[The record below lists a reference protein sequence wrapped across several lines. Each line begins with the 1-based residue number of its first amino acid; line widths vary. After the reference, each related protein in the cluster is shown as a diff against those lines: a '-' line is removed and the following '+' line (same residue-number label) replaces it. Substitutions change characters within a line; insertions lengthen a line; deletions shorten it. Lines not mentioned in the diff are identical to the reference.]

1 MKIIILGAG
10 QVGGTLA
17 EHLASE
23 ANDITVV
30 DTDAERLRNL
40 GDRLDIRTVQGRAS
54 FPAVLRQAGADDAD
68 MLVAVTNS
76 DETNM
81 VACQVAH
88 TLFNTPTKIAR
99 VREGAYLN
107 RAGLFDN
114 DAIPVDVLISPEQVV
129 THYIKRLIEIPGA
142 LQVIDF
148 AEGKAQLVAVKAYYG
163 GPLVG
168 QQLRQLREHMP
179 NVETRVAAIF
189 RRDRPILPQGDTV
202 IEADDEVFFIA
213 AKANIRAVMSEMRRL
228 DETYKRIV
236 IAGGGQ
242 IGERLAEAIESR
254 YQVKIIEMSPAR
266 CRHLSDTLDST
277 VVLQGSASDRD
288 LLMEENIAD
297 ADIFL
302 ALTNDDEANIMS
314 SLLAKR
320 LGAKKVMTIIN
331 NPAYVDLIQGGD
343 IDIAISPQLATIGTL
358 LTHVRRGDIVSVH
371 SLRRGAAEAIEAI
384 AHGDSKSS
392 KVIGKAIRDIG
403 LPPGTTIGAI
413 IRDEEV
419 LIAHDDTVIATGDH
433 VILFLVDKK
442 TYPRC
447 GETVP
452 RGVELFLINT
462 LSGACRRHR
471 GQASPTGDHD
481 AAMGAGSPAM
491 RY

>member
-10 QVGGTLA
+10 QVGGSLA

-30 DTDAERLRNL
+30 DTDGERLRDL
-40 GDRLDIRTVQGRAS
+40 GDRLDIRTVQGRGS
-54 FPAVLRQAGADDAD
+54 LPSVLRQAGADDAD

-88 TLFNTPTKIAR
+88 TLFHTPTKIAR
-99 VREGAYLN
+99 VREASYLN
-107 RAGLFDN
+107 REEQLFQN
-114 DAIPVDVLISPEQVV
+114 EAIPVDVLISPEQVV
-129 THYIKRLIEIPGA
+129 TNYIKRLIQHPGA

-148 AEGKAQLVAVKAYYG
+148 AEGAAQLVAVRAYYG

-213 AKANIRAVMSEMRRL
+213 AREDIRAVMSEMRRL

-254 YQVKIIEMSPAR
+254 YQVKIIEMNPAR

-358 LTHVRRGDIVSVH
+358 LAHVRRGDIVSVQIG
-371 SLRRGAAEAIEAI
+371 R
-384 AHGDSKSS
+384 AH
-392 KVIGKAIRDIG
+392 V
-403 LPPGTTIGAI
+403 
-413 IRDEEV
+413 
-419 LIAHDDTVIATGDH
+419 
-433 VILFLVDKK
+433 
-442 TYPRC
+442 
-447 GETVP
+447 
-452 RGVELFLINT
+452 
-462 LSGACRRHR
+462 
-471 GQASPTGDHD
+471 
-481 AAMGAGSPAM
+481 
-491 RY
+491 

>member
-30 DTDAERLRNL
+30 DTDGERLRNL

-54 FPAVLRQAGADDAD
+54 FPTILRQAGADDAD

-88 TLFNTPTKIAR
+88 TLFHTPTKIAR
-99 VREGAYLN
+99 VRESAYLTRN
-107 RAGLFDN
+107 ELFDN

-129 THYIKRLIEIPGA
+129 TNYIKRLIETPGA

-148 AEGKAQLVAVKAYYG
+148 AEGKAQLVAIKAYYG

-179 NVETRVAAIF
+179 NGDTRVAAIF
-189 RRDRPILPQGDTV
+189 RRDRPIMPRGDTV

-213 AKANIRAVMSEMRRL
+213 AKAHIRAVMSEMRRL
-228 DETYKRIV
+228 DESNKRIV

-254 YQVKIIEMSPAR
+254 YQVKIIEMNAAR
-266 CRHLSDTLDST
+266 CRQLSDTLDST

-288 LLMEENIAD
+288 LLMEENIND
-297 ADIFL
+297 ADLFL

-320 LGAKKVMTIIN
+320 MGAKKVMTIIN

-384 AHGDSKSS
+384 AHGDMNSS
-392 KVIGKAIRDIG
+392 KVIGRAIENIA

-419 LIAHDDTVIATGDH
+419 LIAHDDTVIQAGDH

-442 TYPRC
+442 HIRD
-447 GETVP
+447 
-452 RGVELFLINT
+452 VEKLFHVG
-462 LSGACRRHR
+462 LSFF
-471 GQASPTGDHD
+471 
-481 AAMGAGSPAM
+481 
-491 RY
+491 

>member
-30 DTDAERLRNL
+30 DTDGERLRDL
-40 GDRLDIRTVQGRAS
+40 GDRLDIRTVQGRGS
-54 FPAVLRQAGADDAD
+54 LPTVLRQAGADDAD

-81 VACQVAH
+81 VACQVAYS
-88 TLFNTPTKIAR
+88 LFHTPTKIAR
-99 VREGAYLN
+99 VRESSYLT
-107 RAGLFDN
+107 REELFHN
-114 DAIPVDVLISPEQVV
+114 DHIPVDVLISPEQVV
-129 THYIKRLIEIPGA
+129 TNYIKRLIEHPGS

-168 QQLRQLREHMP
+168 QQLRQIRAHMP
-179 NVETRVAAIF
+179 NVDTRVAAIF
-189 RRDRPILPQGDTV
+189 RRDRPITPRGDTV

-213 AKANIRAVMSEMRRL
+213 AKKDIRAVMGELRHI
-228 DETYKRIV
+228 DETNKRIV

-254 YQVKIIEMSPAR
+254 YQVKIIEMNPAR
-266 CRHLSDTLDST
+266 CRHLSDTLEST
-277 VVLQGSASDRD
+277 VVLQGSASDKD
-288 LLMEENIAD
+288 LMLEENIAD

-320 LGAKKVMTIIN
+320 LGAGKVMTIIN
-331 NPAYVDLIQGGD
+331 NPAYVDLVQGGD

-358 LTHVRRGDIVSVH
+358 LAHVRRGDIVSVH
-371 SLRRGAAEAIEAI
+371 SLRRGAAEAIEAV
-384 AHGDSKSS
+384 AHGDAKSS
-392 KVIGKAIRDIG
+392 KVVGKAIEDIA

-419 LIAHDDTVIATGDH
+419 MIAHDATRIESGDH
-433 VILFLVDKK
+433 VILFVVDKK
-442 TYPRC
+442 HIRD
-447 GETVP
+447 
-452 RGVELFLINT
+452 VEKLFHVG
-462 LSGACRRHR
+462 LSFF
-471 GQASPTGDHD
+471 
-481 AAMGAGSPAM
+481 
-491 RY
+491 

>member
-30 DTDAERLRNL
+30 DTDGDRLRDL
-40 GDRLDIRTVQGRAS
+40 GDRLDIRTVQGRGS
-54 FPAVLRQAGADDAD
+54 FPTVLRQAGADDAD
-68 MLVAVTNS
+68 MLIAVTNS

-88 TLFNTPTKIAR
+88 TLFHTPTKIAR
-99 VREGAYLN
+99 VRESAYLT
-107 RAGLFDN
+107 RESLFNN

-129 THYIKRLIEIPGA
+129 TNYIKRLIEHPGA

-168 QQLRQLREHMP
+168 QELRQIRQHMP
-179 NVETRVAAIF
+179 NVDTRVAAIF
-189 RRDRPILPQGDTV
+189 RRDRPILPKGDTT

-213 AKANIRAVMSEMRRL
+213 AKANIRAVMGELRRL
-228 DETYKRIV
+228 DESNKRIV

-266 CRHLSDTLDST
+266 CRYLSDTLDST

-288 LLMEENIAD
+288 LMLEENIAE

-320 LGAKKVMTIIN
+320 LGARKVMTIIN
-331 NPAYVDLIQGGD
+331 NPAYVDLVQGGE

-358 LTHVRRGDIVSVH
+358 LAHVRRGDIVSVH

-384 AHGDSKSS
+384 AHGDSRSS
-392 KVIGKAIRDIG
+392 KVIGRAIENIA

-419 LIAHDDTVIATGDH
+419 LIAHDDTVIAAGDH
-433 VILFLVDKK
+433 VILFVVDKK
-442 TYPRC
+442 YIRD
-447 GETVP
+447 
-452 RGVELFLINT
+452 VEKLFHVG
-462 LSGACRRHR
+462 LSFF
-471 GQASPTGDHD
+471 
-481 AAMGAGSPAM
+481 
-491 RY
+491 

>member
-30 DTDAERLRNL
+30 DTDSERLRDL
-40 GDRLDIRTVQGRAS
+40 GDRLDIRTVQGRGS
-54 FPAVLRQAGADDAD
+54 FPTVLRQAGADDAD

-88 TLFNTPTKIAR
+88 TLFHTPTKIAR
-99 VREGAYLN
+99 VREAAYLT

-129 THYIKRLIEIPGA
+129 TNYIKRLIEHPGA

-148 AEGKAQLVAVKAYYG
+148 AEGKAQLVAVRAYYG

-189 RRDRPILPQGDTV
+189 RRDRAILPQGDTV

-213 AKANIRAVMSEMRRL
+213 AKANIRAVMGEMRRL
-228 DETYKRIV
+228 DESYKRIV

-266 CRHLSDTLDST
+266 CRYLSDTLDST

-297 ADIFL
+297 ADLFL

-358 LTHVRRGDIVSVH
+358 LAHVRRGDIVSVH

-384 AHGDSKSS
+384 AHGDAKSS

-419 LIAHDDTVIATGDH
+419 LIAHDDTTVQTGDH

-442 TYPRC
+442 HIRD
-447 GETVP
+447 
-452 RGVELFLINT
+452 VEKLFHVG
-462 LSGACRRHR
+462 LSFF
-471 GQASPTGDHD
+471 
-481 AAMGAGSPAM
+481 
-491 RY
+491 

>member
-30 DTDAERLRNL
+30 DTDGERLRDL

-54 FPAVLRQAGADDAD
+54 LPTVLRQAGADDAD
-68 MLVAVTNS
+68 LLVAVTNS

-81 VACQVAH
+81 VACQVAYS
-88 TLFNTPTKIAR
+88 LFHTPTKIAR
-99 VREGAYLN
+99 VRESSYLS
-107 RAGLFDN
+107 REELFDN
-114 DAIPVDVLISPEQVV
+114 DHIPVDVLISPEQVV
-129 THYIKRLIEIPGA
+129 TNYIKRLIEHPGA

-148 AEGKAQLVAVKAYYG
+148 ADGKAQLVAVKAYYG

-168 QQLRQLREHMP
+168 QQLRQIRAHMP
-179 NVETRVAAIF
+179 NVDTRVAAIF
-189 RRDRPILPQGDTV
+189 RRDRPIKPHGDTV

-213 AKANIRAVMSEMRRL
+213 AKKDIRAVMGELRRI
-228 DETYKRIV
+228 DETNKRVV

-254 YQVKIIEMSPAR
+254 YQVKIIEMNPAR
-266 CRHLSDTLDST
+266 CRYLSDTLESS
-277 VVLQGSASDRD
+277 VVLQGSASDKD
-288 LLMEENIAD
+288 LMLEENIAE

-320 LGAKKVMTIIN
+320 LGARKVMTLIN
-331 NPAYVDLIQGGD
+331 NPAYVDLVQGGD

-358 LTHVRRGDIVSVH
+358 LAHVRRGDIVSVH
-371 SLRRGAAEAIEAI
+371 SLRRGAAEAIEAV
-384 AHGDSKSS
+384 AHGDAKSS
-392 KVIGKAIRDIG
+392 KVVGRTIADIN

-413 IRDEEV
+413 IRFDQV
-419 LIAHDDTVIATGDH
+419 LIAHDDRVIESGDH
-433 VILFLVDKK
+433 VILFVVDKK
-442 TYPRC
+442 HIRD
-447 GETVP
+447 
-452 RGVELFLINT
+452 VEKLFHVG
-462 LSGACRRHR
+462 LSFF
-471 GQASPTGDHD
+471 
-481 AAMGAGSPAM
+481 
-491 RY
+491 